1 MTDLAEK
8 TVLLTGATGGIGREI
23 ARLAAAAG
31 ARLILV
37 DLDQERV
44 EALGRELSGG
54 PHHAIASAL
63 ETPQACAD
71 ILAGVEG
78 AIHALVHM
86 AGVFLPHALTP
97 EARDV
102 YDRTIA
108 ANMTNAF
115 DLVCAVEPRLVTT
128 EPARIVLASSQ
139 AYRRGSL
146 GHVAYS
152 MAKGGIVGLTRA
164 LARNLG
170 PRALV
175 NAIAPGV
182 IETPMTAPML
192 AARRADILREIP
204 LNRLGRPDEVAGVV
218 LFLLGPYATY
228 ITGQVINVDGGT
240 NNS

>member
-1 MTDLAEK
+1 MNELAGK
-8 TVLLTGATGGIGREI
+8 NVLLTGAAGGIGREI
-23 ARLAAAAG
+23 ARLVAAAG
-31 ARLILV
+31 ARIVLV
-37 DLDQERV
+37 DVAGDRLETLRSQ
-44 EALGRELSGG
+44 LPGG
-54 PHHAIASAL
+54 PHPVFASGL
-63 ETPQACAD
+63 ETPAACAAAVAAAD
-71 ILAGVEG
+71 GPVH
-78 AIHALVHM
+78 AIVHM
-86 AGVFLPHALTP
+86 AGVFLPHELTAA
-97 EARDV
+97 ARDV

-115 DLVCAVEPRLVTT
+115 DLVCAAEPRLVTT

-152 MAKGGIVGLTRA
+152 MAKGGIAGLTRA

-182 IETPMTAPML
+182 IETPMTTEML

-204 LNRLGRPDEVAGVV
+204 LRRLGRPEEVAGVV
-218 LFLLGPYATY
+218 LFLLGPHATY
-228 ITGQVINVDGGT
+228 ITGQVINIDGGT

>member
-1 MTDLAEK
+1 MNELAGK
-8 TVLLTGATGGIGREI
+8 NVLLTGAAGGIGREV

-31 ARLILV
+31 ARIVLV
-37 DLDQERV
+37 DVADDRL
-44 EALGRELSGG
+44 EALRSQLPGG
-54 PHHAIASAL
+54 PHPVLASTL
-63 ETPQACAD
+63 ETPAACAAAVAA
-71 ILAGVEG
+71 AGAPVH
-78 AIHALVHM
+78 AIVHM
-86 AGVFLPHALTP
+86 AGVFLPHELTAA
-97 EARDV
+97 ARDV

-115 DLVCAVEPRLVTT
+115 DLVCAAEPHLVTT

-152 MAKGGIVGLTRA
+152 MAKGGIAGLTRA

-182 IETPMTAPML
+182 IETPMTTEML
-192 AARRADILREIP
+192 TARRADILREIP
-204 LNRLGRPDEVAGVV
+204 LRRLGRPEEVAGVV
-218 LFLLGPYATY
+218 LFLLGPHATY
-228 ITGQVINVDGGT
+228 ITGQVINIDGGT

>member
-1 MTDLAEK
+1 MDALSGK
-8 TVLLTGATGGIGREI
+8 NVLLTGAAGGIGSEI

-37 DLDQERV
+37 DLAQERLD
-44 EALGRELSGG
+44 ALRADLVGG
-54 PHHAIASAL
+54 PHCAVSSAL
-63 ETPQACAD
+63 ETPEACAAAVAAVKGP
-71 ILAGVEG
+71 IY
-78 AIHALVHM
+78 AIVHM
-86 AGVFLPHALTP
+86 AGVFLPHELTP
-97 EARDV
+97 AARDI

-115 DLVCAVEPRLVTT
+115 DLICAVEPHLVTN

-152 MAKGGIVGLTRA
+152 MAKGGITGLTRA

-182 IETPMTAPML
+182 IETQMAAQML
-192 AARRADILREIP
+192 AARKADILRDIP
-204 LNRLGRPDEVAGVV
+204 LGRLGRPGEVAGVV
-218 LFLLGPYATY
+218 LFLLGPHATY
-228 ITGQVINVDGGT
+228 ITGQVINIDGGT